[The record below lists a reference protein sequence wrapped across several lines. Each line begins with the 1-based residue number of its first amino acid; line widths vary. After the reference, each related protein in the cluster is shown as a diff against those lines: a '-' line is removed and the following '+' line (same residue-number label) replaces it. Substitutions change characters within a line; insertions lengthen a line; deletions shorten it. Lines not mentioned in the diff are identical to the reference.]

1 MRRLLQYLL
10 PEVSLKAAIRV
21 WQRDL
26 TVYKRTYKLNII
38 PNFFEPVLYLVG
50 MGFGLGAYVA
60 TINGYPYL
68 AFIAP
73 GLLATSVMW
82 GAALE
87 TTYNVFVKMNFDKTY
102 DGILSTPVNP
112 RDAALGELLWGTTR
126 AMIYGGA
133 FYIVLLFFG
142 FGHHW
147 TSLFIIPVMAM
158 GGFMFAGIGLL
169 FTSFIKEIE
178 LYNYFFTL
186 FLTPLFLFSGIF
198 FPLDQWSPIFQTI
211 AWCTPLY
218 HLVQVSRGLLL
229 DTWTAE
235 LWISVIWIVVVV
247 SINFLIVVEKFHR
260 RLYV

>member
-1 MRRLLQYLL
+1 MNWLRNFW
-10 PEVSLKAAIRV
+10 PDVSLKAAFRV
-21 WQRDL
+21 WQRDF

-60 TINGYPYL
+60 QINGYSYL
-68 AFIAP
+68 EYIAP

-112 RDAALGELLWGTTR
+112 RDAALGELMWGTTR
-126 AMIYGGA
+126 ALIYGGA

-142 FGHHW
+142 FGLHW
-147 TSLFIIPVMAM
+147 KSILIIPVMGL
-158 GGFMFAGIGLL
+158 GGFLFAGIGLL

-198 FPLDQWSPIFQTI
+198 FPLDQWSPIFQNV
-211 AWCTPLY
+211 AWLTPLY
-218 HLVQVSRGLLL
+218 HLVQVSRGLILNN
-229 DTWTAE
+229 WSNE
-235 LWISVIWIVVVV
+235 LWISVLWMLVVVYL
-247 SINFLIVVEKFHR
+247 NFILVVEKIHR

>member
-1 MRRLLQYLL
+1 MSRLLRYLW
-10 PEVSLKAAIRV
+10 PEVSLRAAFRV
-21 WQRDL
+21 WQRDV

-147 TSLFIIPVMAM
+147 TSLFIIPVMAL

-198 FPLDQWSPIFQTI
+198 FPLDHWSPIFQYV

-229 DTWTAE
+229 DTWTAD
-235 LWISVIWIVVVV
+235 LWISVVWILMVV